1 MRAPARL
8 LLLAL
13 AALPA
18 ALAVHKKFAKT
29 VLPPFS
35 DSCDGN
41 IPGTWT
47 GFNPRPLGDTYAMA
61 WTQPPS
67 PGAWTVTMVS
77 GGGWGI
83 GKGQLSPD
91 NTTTTVVFDS
101 GVSLTGNVSGKCG
114 VIDWDNDS
122 SWAVKPPPP
131 PPVTD
136 VVRAPDG
143 ARALPAP
150 LPSSRTPTLAPPPRR
165 ARRASLP

>member
-1 MRAPARL
+1 MRASA

-13 AALPA
+13 ALPP

-29 VLPPFS
+29 TLPLFS
-35 DSCDGN
+35 DSCDAS

-77 GGGWGI
+77 GGGWGT

-101 GVSLTGNVSGKCG
+101 GVSLKGNVSGKCG

-122 SWAVKPPPP
+122 SWAIKPPPP
-131 PPVTD
+131 PPITD
-136 VVRAPDG
+136 VVRG
-143 ARALPAP
+143 ARPPAHPNHP
-150 LPSSRTPTLAPPPRR
+150 LPSSHRTLPSPPLR
-165 ARRASLP
+165 ARRASLR